1 MTSLGKRQIHTDAL
15 GDAPGGVYLDASP
28 AVEIDRVDRGGWY
41 AVLEEF
47 DDANIFQTWDFGR
60 IAHPN
65 RDLSHIVLRR
75 GGQPVAAAQVLV
87 RRVPGI
93 GGIALAMWGPM
104 WRPKGRRPDPAAF
117 QAIMEAMKAEY
128 SVRRGLLLR
137 VLPRV
142 EEGEG
147 EGADAL
153 AALDALDMRHSE
165 AKAPYRTF
173 IMDLTRDEATIHK
186 DLSRHW
192 RRGLAKAEGAG
203 LEIVEGSSPEILDAI
218 DDLFIQTQRRK
229 GFRAFDS
236 RTLTQ
241 VHRALPDGMK
251 MHAVMA
257 SQNGEPVAGVV
268 VSLLGDTALMQNS
281 ATADAGLPLNA
292 AFLVHWKAMQWVKA
306 SGGKRYDL
314 HGVNAQANPGVHLFK
329 RGFAGKGEEER
340 VFIGTFESP
349 GPMLSRLLV
358 EGGQTV
364 RTLAATCTAQASHV
378 MAMALNKGQA
388 GRADAAPTN
397 PA

>member
-1 MTSLGKRQIHTDAL
+1 MTSLGRRQIHIDAL
-15 GDAPGGVYLDASP
+15 EGDCLDASP
-28 AVEIDRVDRGGWY
+28 AVEIDRMDRGGWY
-41 AVLEEF
+41 AVINGF
-47 DDANIFQTWDFGR
+47 NDASIFQTWDFGR

-65 RDLSHIVLRR
+65 RDLSHIVLRH
-75 GGQPVAAAQVLV
+75 GGQPVAAAQLLV

-93 GGIALAMWGPM
+93 GGIALVMWGPM
-104 WRPKGRRPDPAAF
+104 WRPKDRRPDPAAF
-117 QAIMEAMKAEY
+117 QAITEAMKAEY
-128 SVRRGLLLR
+128 SVRRGLFLR
-137 VLPRV
+137 VLPRI

-153 AALDALDMRHSE
+153 AAMDALDMRRSD

-173 IMDLTRDEATIHK
+173 IMDLSRDEATIRK
-186 DLSRHW
+186 NLSRHW

-203 LEIVEGSSPEILDAI
+203 LEVAEGSSPELLDAI

-236 RTLTQ
+236 RTLTR
-241 VHRALPDGMK
+241 VHRALPDTMK
-251 MHAVMA
+251 MHAVLA
-257 SQNGEPVAGVV
+257 SHQGEPVAGVV

-281 ATADAGLPLNA
+281 ATAHAGLPLSA
-292 AFLVHWKAMQWVKA
+292 AFLVHWKAMRWVKA

-329 RGFAGKGEEER
+329 RGFAGKGEAER
-340 VFIGTFESP
+340 VLIGTFESP

-364 RTLAATCTAQASHV
+364 RTLAATCTAQASQV

-388 GRADAAPTN
+388 DRADATPTN
-397 PA
+397 PV

>member
-1 MTSLGKRQIHTDAL
+1 MTSLGKRQIHTDAFG
-15 GDAPGGVYLDASP
+15 GDCLDASP
-28 AVEIDRVDRGGWY
+28 AVEIDRMDRGGWY
-41 AVLEEF
+41 TVMNGF
-47 DDANIFQTWDFGR
+47 DDANIFQAWDFGR
-60 IAHPN
+60 IAHPG

-75 GGQPVAAAQVLV
+75 DGQPVAAAQLLV

-93 GGIALAMWGPM
+93 GGIALVMWGPL
-104 WRPKGRRPDPAAF
+104 WRPKGRQADPADF
-117 QAIMEAMKAEY
+117 LAIMDAMKAEY
-128 SVRRGLLLR
+128 SVRRGLFLR

-142 EEGEG
+142 EDGAG
-147 EGADAL
+147 EGARAL
-153 AALDALDMRHSE
+153 SAMEALGMRHSD

-203 LEIVEGSSPEILDAI
+203 LEIVEGSAPEILDAI

-236 RTLTQ
+236 RTLTK

-257 SQNGEPVAGVV
+257 SHNGEPVAGVV

-281 ATADAGLPLNA
+281 ATAEAGLPLNA

-306 SGGKRYDL
+306 NGGKRYDL
-314 HGVNAQANPGVHLFK
+314 HGVNAQVNPGVHLFK

-340 VFIGTFESP
+340 VFIGTFEAP

-364 RTLAATCTAQASHV
+364 RTLAATCTAQASQM
-378 MAMALNKGQA
+378 MAMAMNKGPA
-388 GRADAAPTN
+388 ERADATTPSN

>member
-1 MTSLGKRQIHTDAL
+1 M
-15 GDAPGGVYLDASP
+15 
-28 AVEIDRVDRGGWY
+28 EIDRMDRGGWY
-41 AVLEEF
+41 AVMEGF

-128 SVRRGLLLR
+128 SVRRGLFLR

-142 EEGEG
+142 EDGEG

-192 RRGLAKAEGAG
+192 RRGLAKAEGVG

-257 SQNGEPVAGVV
+257 SHNGEPVAGVV

-281 ATADAGLPLNA
+281 ATAEAGLPLNA

-388 GRADAAPTN
+388 GRADATPSN